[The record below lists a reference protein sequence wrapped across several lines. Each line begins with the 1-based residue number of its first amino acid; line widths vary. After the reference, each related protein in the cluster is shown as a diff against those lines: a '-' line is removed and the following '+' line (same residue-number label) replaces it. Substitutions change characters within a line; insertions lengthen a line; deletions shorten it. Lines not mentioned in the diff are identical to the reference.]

1 MKARARRRPTALHA
15 RPRPAVKLSRRRLVV
30 LLAASA
36 AAVTALVG
44 CGEDERLQPG
54 GGYKF
59 PGAKKDETGNF
70 RMRNI

>member
-1 MKARARRRPTALHA
+1 MKARARRRPSALHA
-15 RPRPAVKLSRRRLVV
+15 DRRPADKLSRRRLAV

-36 AAVTALVG
+36 AGLTVLAG
-44 CGEDERLQPG
+44 CGEDETLKPG